1 MIFLAELVF
10 KSDRLLVEFSMNYC
24 KRKIVLAILRIFVMA
39 VVITLILFFIFL
51 KMYYGKMDKEKEQA
65 KYLLHVNFLERIAE
79 VMQEKNSF
87 IPLYQIYIDGLLPMQ
102 FFTEVY
108 SPEYY
113 EAVYWD
119 TLSLKKG
126 QTEVVPF
133 EIFDRICNVIAQYN
147 DIKKFC
153 ICRRG
158 VDAFYR
164 SERNKKELR
173 ERSRRR

>member
-1 MIFLAELVF
+1 
-10 KSDRLLVEFSMNYC
+10 
-24 KRKIVLAILRIFVMA
+24 MA
-39 VVITLILFFIFL
+39 VGIFLILFFFFL
-51 KMYYGKMDKEKEQA
+51 KMYYGKMDKEKEQS

-133 EIFDRICNVIAQYN
+133 EIFNRICNVIAQYD
-147 DIKKFC
+147 DIK
-153 ICRRG
+153 RE
-158 VDAFYR
+158 VVLYR
-164 SERNKKELR
+164 KKNKNIKIIFKLENKMIMSQIL
-173 ERSRRR
+173 